1 MASGTTPSLPK
12 PPAPDAVVSA
22 QALIPDEQARTLADL
37 VARRRQIVE
46 MITAEGHRHREA
58 RDPKLARRIAA
69 HIVWLRQELAGV
81 ECDLDDAV
89 KASPAWRAN
98 EELLTSV
105 PGVVTP
111 RRAPRSPSCLSWAA
125 STAPSSQPWSAWRRS
140 TGTAA
145 PCAAGVSCRVAE
157 TLSAPSCAWLP
168 WWLRGETRP
177 CERSIYGFAL
187 PDARPRWPSQPA
199 CGNSS
204 PSSKPPSTPVSPGKR
219 LDGKDSHFSLLT
231 PNTVSPWDRFA
242 MVFGSDPMAKAA
254 AAAIGVKTLHAKIR
268 EFVPEK

>member
-1 MASGTTPSLPK
+1 
-12 PPAPDAVVSA
+12 
-22 QALIPDEQARTLADL
+22 
-37 VARRRQIVE
+37 

-145 PCAAGVSCRVAE
+145 PCAGRRVVQGGRNSIRAVLCMAALVAARRNAPVRALYLRLRAAGRPAKVALTACMRKLFTILNSHPPHPSALE
-157 TLSAPSCAWLP
+157 NGLTGKTVTSLS
-168 WWLRGETRP
+168 
-177 CERSIYGFAL
+177 
-187 PDARPRWPSQPA
+187 
-199 CGNSS
+199 
-204 PSSKPPSTPVSPGKR
+204 
-219 LDGKDSHFSLLT
+219 
-231 PNTVSPWDRFA
+231 
-242 MVFGSDPMAKAA
+242 
-254 AAAIGVKTLHAKIR
+254 
-268 EFVPEK
+268 